1 MQNKTLILAL
11 GCTDGIV
18 IGTDSASSDTSSGTK
33 QPVLKVHQVGNL
45 PIVCGGSGDGGL
57 IQKIH
62 QQLEDEGDKLMGT
75 NFMKTRKNIRRAVL
89 LEQKDAKDNHL
100 PQSPPFNEPPT
111 ATFLFACIQNRTP
124 FVLEIEV
131 DARDTVYDANYG
143 SFTAIGSGKGLAQ
156 VAMRSHLYAER
167 NLEAGKVIAYR
178 VLEDSIDLAAA
189 YLSKPIHL
197 YTIDLDKNVKK
208 LSDEETSALSA
219 SCGLWR
225 QYERDSLGKALAP
238 STASD
243 VSAPIPEP
251 AEDLSASRPSE

>member
-1 MQNKTLILAL
+1 VENKTLIVAL

-33 QPVLKVHQVGNL
+33 QPVLKIHQIGNL
-45 PIVCGGSGDGGL
+45 PIVGGGSGDGGL

-62 QQLEDEGDKLMGT
+62 EKLEDEAPKLMGT
-75 NFMKTRKNIRRAVL
+75 KFIKTRRNIQLAVRH
-89 LEQKDAKDNHL
+89 EQKEAKEVHL
-100 PQSPPFNEPPT
+100 PQQPPFDNPPT
-111 ATFLFACIQNRTP
+111 ATFLFACIQNHTP

-131 DARDTVYDANYG
+131 DARDTVYDKNYG

-156 VAMRSHLYAER
+156 VAMRSHLHTER

-197 YTIDLDKNVKK
+197 YTIDLDENVKK
-208 LSDEETSALSA
+208 LSDEEMNAVSAA
-219 SCGLWR
+219 CELWR
-225 QYERDSLGKALAP
+225 QHERESLGKALAP
-238 STASD
+238 ATAAE
-243 VSAPIPEP
+243 VTTAPIPEP
-251 AEDLSASRPSE
+251 AEDVADKPA